1 VADPMPRSISPML
14 VQLAA
19 ELPRNQDAWAFEP
32 KWDGFRAIVYVS
44 GGRVRVSS
52 RNGGDFTGHL
62 PELQLL
68 AAELRDRQVV
78 LDGELVA
85 LRPDGVPSFELL
97 QERMG
102 LERRTSRE
110 PIGVMFMAF
119 DVLHVDGRSL
129 VDAPYLERRRAL
141 EGLELSGDHWS
152 TPPFSTGQGDALF
165 EASCRLGLEGV
176 VGKRLTSRYEPG
188 RRSGAWIKVKRRR
201 RQELVIGGWIPGV
214 GNRTGRI
221 GGLLVGY
228 YQEGKL
234 VYGGSVGTGLT
245 DAMLAQLQALLDPL
259 ACERNVFDGGELPP
273 WELRFV
279 EPRLVCEVEFLE
291 WTRRSGQLRHPSFRG
306 LRRDKSAIEV
316 VREDVADYR

>member
-1 VADPMPRSISPML
+1 MPRSLAPML

-19 ELPRNQDAWAFEP
+19 ELPHNADEWAFEP
-32 KWDGFRAIVYVS
+32 KWDGFRAIVYVN
-44 GGRVRVSS
+44 GARVRVGS

-68 AAELRDRQVV
+68 RQQLGSRTAV

-85 LRPDGVPSFELL
+85 IDEDGRPSFELL

-102 LERRTSRE
+102 LERRSCRG

-119 DVLHVDGRSL
+119 DVVYLDGRSL
-129 VDAPYLERRRAL
+129 VDAPYVDRRQILEQL
-141 EGLELSGDHWS
+141 DLSGDHWS
-152 TPPFSTGQGDALF
+152 TPPCSIGQGAALF

-176 VGKRLTSRYEPG
+176 VAKRLASRYEPG
-188 RRSGAWIKVKRRR
+188 RRSGAWIKVKQRR
-201 RQELVIGGWIPGV
+201 RQELVIGGWIPGA
-214 GNRTGRI
+214 GNRAGRI

-228 YQEGKL
+228 YQEGRL

-245 DAMLAQLQALLDPL
+245 DAMLAHLQDLLAPL
-259 ACERNVFDGGELPP
+259 ACEDNVFDAGELPP

-279 EPRLVCEVEFLE
+279 RPQLVCEVEFLE

-306 LRRDKSAIEV
+306 LRMDKHSSEV
-316 VREDVADYR
+316 VREDEH